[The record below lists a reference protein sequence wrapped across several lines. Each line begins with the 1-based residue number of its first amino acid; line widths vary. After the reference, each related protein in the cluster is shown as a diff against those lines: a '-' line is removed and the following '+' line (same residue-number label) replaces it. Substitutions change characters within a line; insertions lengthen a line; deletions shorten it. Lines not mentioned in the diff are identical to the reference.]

1 MTNSLK
7 RRSAGL
13 LGVIAIL
20 LPVLTLSGCGQKGPL
35 YLPGNPSE
43 IKTEISKQ
51 ESKQENGR
59 EIEQEKPASE
69 PQDED
74 DEEDSD
80 EQPE

>member
-1 MTNSLK
+1 MTNPLN
-7 RRSAGL
+7 RRSAVL
-13 LGVIAIL
+13 LGVIATV

-43 IKTEISKQ
+43 IKTEIPKQ
-51 ESKQENGR
+51 ETKQEM
-59 EIEQEKPASE
+59 PASE
-69 PQDED
+69 QQDDD

>member
-1 MTNSLK
+1 MTNSLH
-7 RRSAGL
+7 RRSVRL
-13 LGVIAIL
+13 LAAIAIL
-20 LPVLTLSGCGQKGPL
+20 LPAVALSGCGQKGPL

-51 ESKQENGR
+51 ESKQEM
-59 EIEQEKPASE
+59 PASE
-69 PQDED
+69 QQDED

>member
-1 MTNSLK
+1 MTNSLN

-13 LGVIAIL
+13 LGVIATL
-20 LPVLTLSGCGQKGPL
+20 LPILTLSGCGQKGPL

-51 ESKQENGR
+51 ESKQEKVQ
-59 EIEQEKPASE
+59 EMPAIEQ
-69 PQDED
+69 QDEED
-74 DEEDSD
+74 DEDSD